1 MWKHSGKTIQEGR
14 AWIGESGIQNSPQWN
29 LWTVAEKEAAG
40 LEEFAPATPPDNRLY
55 TWSQNAD
62 GTIDSIPKALDDTL
76 MVSGEGTPVL
86 DENGNQRVAV
96 GVKSQLIS
104 EVKAKQGQLLSKTDW
119 TVIRRADTGT
129 AVPDNTQTWRDA
141 IRVKA
146 TEMEKAIDAAADIA
160 ALAALFAA
168 ETLADWPALAPD
180 V

>member
-1 MWKHSGKTIQEGR
+1 MWRYKGKAIQEGR
-14 AWIGESGIQNSPQWN
+14 AWIGVAGIQNSPQWN

-40 LEEFAPATPPDNRLY
+40 LEEFSPATPPDDRLY

-62 GTIDSIPKALDDTL
+62 GTIDSTPKALDDTL

-119 TVIRRADTGT
+119 AVIRRADTGT
-129 AVPDNTQTWRDA
+129 EVPDNTQTWRDA
-141 IRVKA
+141 IRAKA
-146 TEMEKAIDAAADIA
+146 TEMEKAIDAAASTA

-168 ETLADWPALAPD
+168 ETLSDWPELEA
-180 V
+180 